1 MTELVLAEWQKFA
14 LAVLVGLL
22 VGLEREHARL
32 EREKPHFFAG
42 VRTFPLISLLGCTL
56 ALLSTGALAGLFAIG
71 FAGVVALTLVVYA
84 FSAYRGDIGL
94 TTEVAVLLVYLT
106 GGLIYW
112 DQIWLGVAIG
122 VLVTVLLALRHA
134 LHTLVARIEREDIY
148 AALKFIVVSAVVLPL
163 LPNETF
169 GPLDVINPY
178 QLWLMVVFVSAISFS
193 GYVAIKLFGHQRGIW
208 ITSLL
213 GGLVSTTAVTMSF
226 SERSRESSAM
236 ARHLALGIVIA
247 SSTMYFRVLLEVM
260 AFNSILAGDVW
271 LRLVLLMAVGLGGGV
286 YLWRTVHSGGQDTAN
301 FSNPF
306 RLWPAIQIAILFG
319 VILLLTT
326 AANQFLGESGIYAA
340 SFLSGLTKIDPI
352 ALSLSQLAGDE
363 ISYQV
368 AGKALL
374 LATTANVAA
383 KMGLVTAL
391 GAPGLRRSA
400 LPVLGVMAL
409 ASLGLVLGW

>member
-1 MTELVLAEWQKFA
+1 
-14 LAVLVGLL
+14 VLVGLL
-22 VGLEREHARL
+22 VGLEREHSRL
-32 EREKPHFFAG
+32 VQDKPHFFAG
-42 VRTFPLISLLGCTL
+42 IRTFPLISLLGCTL

-71 FAGVVALTLVVYA
+71 FVGMVALILIVYT
-84 FSAYRGDIGL
+84 FSAYRGDTGL
-94 TTEVAVLLVYLT
+94 TTEVAVLLVYLS

-122 VLVTVLLALRHA
+122 VLVTVLLALRHT

-163 LPNETF
+163 LPNKTF

-193 GYVAIKLFGHQRGIW
+193 GYLAIKLFGHQRGIW

-226 SERSRESSAM
+226 SERSRESSSM

-247 SSTMYFRVLLEVM
+247 SSTMYFRVLLEVL
-260 AFNSILAGDVW
+260 AFNPVLAGHVW
-271 LRLVLLMAVGLGGGV
+271 FRLVLLLFVGLAGGFL
-286 YLWRTVHSGGQDTAN
+286 LWRVTRPEKQNLSN

-306 RLWPAIQIAILFG
+306 RLWPAIQIGVLFG
-319 VILLLTT
+319 VILFLTSL
-326 AANQFLGESGIYAA
+326 ANQAFGNTGIYVA
-340 SFLSGLTKIDPI
+340 SFLSGLAKIDPI
-352 ALSLSQLAGDE
+352 TLSISQLAGKDV
-363 ISYQV
+363 SYNV
-368 AGKALL
+368 AAQALL
-374 LATTANVAA
+374 LATTANVLT
-383 KMGLVTAL
+383 KMGLVITL
-391 GAPGLRRSA
+391 SAPGLRRAA

-409 ASLGLVLGW
+409 SSLGMAILL